1 MDAKTFR
8 LDEDLGYLCTRAAR
22 AVTNALNRRFAEAG
36 LGLTAEQW
44 RLLTLL
50 WAGDGRTQ
58 RQLAE
63 GAEQEKTGIS
73 RLVDGLELRSL
84 VVRSPDRR
92 DKRSRRV
99 YLTLEGKR
107 LRDQCF
113 AEVGTVLE
121 QARAGIGDGEWG
133 LCRDVLRRVFVN
145 LAGAGAGE
153 AEAAGP
159 RGVV

>member
-36 LGLTAEQW
+36 LGLSAEQW
-44 RLLTLL
+44 RLLTIL
-50 WAGDGRTQ
+50 WANDGRTQ
-58 RQLAE
+58 QQLAE

-92 DKRSRRV
+92 DKRKRRV

-107 LRDQCF
+107 LRDVCF
-113 AEVGTVLE
+113 GEADAVL
-121 QARAGIGDGEWG
+121 ARARTGISDEQWAG
-133 LCRDVLRRVFVN
+133 CRDVLRRVFVN
-145 LAGAGAGE
+145 LGGAE
-153 AEAAGP
+153 DVGP
-159 RGVV
+159 EP